1 MANIFVQTFGC
12 SANFAEGEIIKGL
25 LSDSN
30 HNIIQAKE
38 EADVIILNICTV
50 KGNQNA
56 LKEIRKTNQDFP
68 ETKLIIAGCI
78 PLDIIPEVRKIAYDV
93 SFINTHNINQII
105 TVVEEA
111 LADNPI
117 EILTKTNL
125 ERINLPR
132 IRHNPIVGI
141 IPISNGCDS
150 ACTFCSVKFIK
161 GNTKSY
167 APETIINELKQCIID
182 GCKEIWLTS
191 QDTGCYGHDINTNI
205 VDLLKKLIQV
215 QGDFK
220 IRLGMANPKHIKN
233 YYKELVE
240 IYKSNKMFKFL
251 HIPVQSGS
259 DFILEKM
266 RRDHTAQDYI
276 RIIDYFRTQIPE
288 MTFSTDIICGFPGET
303 REMFEQT
310 LELIK
315 ITKTDVVNISRFS
328 ARERTLA
335 EKMPDQIS
343 EAEKKQRSTELT
355 NIFWQISEEQNKKWI
370 DWEGEI
376 IIDEKVKNNEWL
388 GRNYAYKQVVVNGSF
403 ELGQKINVK
412 ITSATKFALKSI
424 VLEKFLELQGKDF

>member
-205 VDLLKKLIQV
+205 VELLKKIIQV

-376 IIDEKVKNNEWL
+376 IIDEKGKNNEWL

>member
-56 LKEIRKTNQDFP
+56 LKEIKKTNQDFP

-205 VDLLKKLIQV
+205 VELLKKIIQV

-376 IIDEKVKNNEWL
+376 IIDEKGKNNEWL

>member
-56 LKEIRKTNQDFP
+56 LKEIKKTNQDFP

-376 IIDEKVKNNEWL
+376 IIDEKGKNNEWL

>member
-376 IIDEKVKNNEWL
+376 IIDEKGKNNEWL

>member
-30 HNIIQAKE
+30 YNIVQTKE
-38 EADVIILNICTV
+38 KADVIILNICTV

-56 LKEIRKTNQDFP
+56 LKEIKKTKQDFP
-68 ETKLIIAGCI
+68 NNKLIIAGCI
-78 PLDIIPEVRKIAYDV
+78 PIDIVPEVRKIAYDV
-93 SFINTHNINQII
+93 SFVNTHNINQIV

-111 LADNPI
+111 LSDNPI

-132 IRHNPIVGI
+132 IRHNPVVGI

-167 APETIINELKQCIID
+167 APEIIINEVKQCVTD

-191 QDTGCYGHDINTNI
+191 QDTGCYGHDINTN
-205 VDLLKKLIQV
+205 VVELLKRIIQV
-215 QGDFK
+215 EGDFK

-233 YYKELVE
+233 YYKDLVE
-240 IYKSNKMFKFL
+240 VYKSNKMFKFL

-266 RRDHTAQDYI
+266 RREHTSQDYVK
-276 RIIDYFRTQIPE
+276 IIDYFRQQIPE

-303 REMFEQT
+303 KEMFEQT

-315 ITKTDVVNISRFS
+315 TTKTEVVNISRFS
-328 ARERTLA
+328 ARERTIA
-335 EKMPDQIS
+335 EKMLNQVS

-355 NIFWQISEEQNKKWI
+355 NLFWHISQEQNKKWI

-376 IIDEKVKNNEWL
+376 IINEKGKNNEWL
-388 GRNYAYKQVVVNGSF
+388 GRNYAYKQVVVHGNFS
-403 ELGQKINVK
+403 LGQRLNVK
-412 ITSATKFALKSI
+412 ITDATKFAIKAI
-424 VLEKFLELQGKDF
+424 VLENVLEAKDF